1 MQGAVYR
8 ALNTSKIGSA
18 VITLLILV
26 SVIGLFLET
35 EYTDSV
41 VLRQIGFVIAV
52 LFGIEYALRIWT
64 APAAP
69 GAPKRAR
76 IRYITSFSGIID
88 LLAFIPAL
96 FLLSNNS
103 SMLLRLLRLLRLA
116 QIMKIPHLATGITHL
131 GRAMKDSWDELLVT
145 FFLAVMFIC
154 LGATGMYLVEGDVQ
168 PEAFGSIPRAMW
180 WAMATLTTVGY
191 GDVYPIT
198 PMGKVFASFIALVG
212 IANSDPAVNLT
223 YTVFFA
229 LAVAFASA
237 TQDIAL
243 DAYRIEAVSLELQGA
258 MAATYQAGYRLAMIL
273 ASAGVLWIAAAVDS
287 SEAIY
292 DHAPWRF
299 AYLIMA
305 GFMAVGIITTL
316 IVREPDVPFNKVIS
330 ENEALARQA
339 IAHWQLNEKLT
350 QILAWLY
357 GAIIAPFRDFI
368 VRHGKQAL
376 LILGLI
382 AIYRIS
388 DVVMGVMSN
397 PFYVDMGYTKNE
409 VATVS
414 KVYGVLMTIVGAGLG
429 GVLILKIGIMRTLFL
444 GAVLSAATNLLF
456 VWLAGRGHDVSGL
469 IFTISADNLS
479 AGIASCAFIAY
490 LSGLTNSA
498 YSATQYALFSSVMLL
513 LPKFVAGFSGQFV
526 DAYGYES
533 FFIAT
538 ALIGL
543 PVLVLVWLA
552 GKAKFEVNDTR

>member
-1 MQGAVYR
+1 MTPFS
-8 ALNTSKIGSA
+8 TSTSWLSA
-18 VITLLILV
+18 FRIYTHPRVLGMLSLGFSAGLPLLLIMGTLSFWLREADV
-26 SVIGLFLET
+26 DRTTIGHLSWIGLAYGFKWLWSPLVDRMPLPILTRFLGRRRAWLLL
-35 EYTDSV
+35 S
-41 VLRQIGFVIAV
+41 QIVIA
-52 LFGIEYALRIWT
+52 I
-64 APAAP
+64 
-69 GAPKRAR
+69 
-76 IRYITSFSGIID
+76 S
-88 LLAFIPAL
+88 
-96 FLLSNNS
+96 
-103 SMLLRLLRLLRLA
+103 
-116 QIMKIPHLATGITHL
+116 
-131 GRAMKDSWDELLVT
+131 
-145 FFLAVMFIC
+145 
-154 LGATGMYLVEGDVQ
+154 
-168 PEAFGSIPRAMW
+168 
-180 WAMATLTTVGY
+180 
-191 GDVYPIT
+191 
-198 PMGKVFASFIALVG
+198 LVG
-212 IANSDPAVNLT
+212 VANSDPAVNLT

-243 DAYRIEAVSLELQGA
+243 DAYRIEAVALELQGA

-287 SEAIY
+287 SEAVY

-305 GFMAVGIITTL
+305 GFMTVGIITTL
-316 IVREPDVPFNKVIS
+316 IIREPDVPFNKVIS
-330 ENEALARQA
+330 ENEEFARQT
-339 IAHWQLNEKLT
+339 ISKWQLNEKLT

-382 AIYRIS
+382 ALYRIS

-414 KVYGVLMTIVGAGLG
+414 KVYGVLMTIAGAGLG

-498 YSATQYALFSSVMLL
+498 YSATQYALFSSIMLL

-526 DAYGYES
+526 DAYGYEN

-538 ALIGL
+538 ALLGL

-552 GKAKFEVNDTR
+552 GKAKFEENDTR

>member
-1 MQGAVYR
+1 MIPSSTPPSW
-8 ALNTSKIGSA
+8 LSA
-18 VITLLILV
+18 FRIYTHPRVLGMLSLGFSAGLPLLLIMGTLSFWLREADV
-26 SVIGLFLET
+26 DRTTIGHLSWIGLAYGFKWLWSPLVDRMPLPILTRFLG
-35 EYTDSV
+35 
-41 VLRQIGFVIAV
+41 R
-52 LFGIEYALRIWT
+52 R
-64 APAAP
+64 
-69 GAPKRAR
+69 RAW
-76 IRYITSFSGIID
+76 
-88 LLAFIPAL
+88 L
-96 FLLSNNS
+96 LLS
-103 SMLLRLLRLLRLA
+103 
-116 QIMKIPHLATGITHL
+116 QITI
-131 GRAMKDSWDELLVT
+131 
-145 FFLAVMFIC
+145 
-154 LGATGMYLVEGDVQ
+154 
-168 PEAFGSIPRAMW
+168 AF
-180 WAMATLTTVGY
+180 
-191 GDVYPIT
+191 
-198 PMGKVFASFIALVG
+198 ALVG

-316 IVREPDVPFNKVIS
+316 IIREPDVPFNKVIS

-339 IAHWQLNEKLT
+339 IAHWHLSERLT

-382 AIYRIS
+382 ALYRIS

-429 GVLILKIGIMRTLFL
+429 GVLILKIGIMRTLFI

-498 YSATQYALFSSVMLL
+498 YSATQYALFSSIMLL

-526 DAYGYES
+526 DAYGYEN

-538 ALIGL
+538 ALLGL
-543 PVLVLVWLA
+543 PVLILVWLA
-552 GKAKFEVNDTR
+552 GKAKFEGNDTR